1 MEKAQTK
8 NISTTQRNKLA
19 SQGQEKTY
27 HDVVECIK
35 VLFDVYTTIAS
46 NSAKVDCSY
55 LSFMFQLCL
64 CQRVKYV
71 VSPYESDAQ
80 IAFLLKNGYADVAVT
95 EDSDLLV
102 YGCEKVRFY
111 GQFFI

>member
-1 MEKAQTK
+1 
-8 NISTTQRNKLA
+8 
-19 SQGQEKTY
+19 
-27 HDVVECIK
+27 
-35 VLFDVYTTIAS
+35 
-46 NSAKVDCSY
+46 
-55 LSFMFQLCL
+55 
-64 CQRVKYV
+64 VKYV

-111 GQFFI
+111 VARFFL